1 VITLIVSI
9 WWIGVAVKALAAW
22 RIARKGL
29 FHRLPIFW
37 AFIVISVARSVVLL
51 VFGGNSRRYAEIIA
65 DSLPMMLLTEAFAI
79 TSVFWA
85 VTENFPRWR
94 KPGTISL
101 SALAIIG
108 AASALVVRSAAIPK
122 DWGYNWLQPWEL
134 AMLLQRD
141 AMVAMAVVLLGV
153 RFLTVL
159 VRMVPVHPVA
169 RRAADVLLIDVLL
182 GMLNST
188 VVMWL
193 GHRYPALAALWPVSA
208 GVANGLLW
216 AFWLPAAADGRE
228 QVHSRWRPQETIDW
242 RLCFTDLLVRLRF
255 PFLERS

>member
-1 VITLIVSI
+1 
-9 WWIGVAVKALAAW
+9 
-22 RIARKGL
+22 
-29 FHRLPIFW
+29 
-37 AFIVISVARSVVLL
+37 
-51 VFGGNSRRYAEIIA
+51 
-65 DSLPMMLLTEAFAI
+65 MMLLTEAFAI

-101 SALAIIG
+101 SALGIIG

-122 DWGYNWLQPWEL
+122 DWVYFWLQPWAL
-134 AMLLQRD
+134 AILLQRN

-153 RFLTVL
+153 RFLIVL

-182 GMLNST
+182 GVLNST

-193 GHRYPALAALWPVSA
+193 GHSYPNVASLWPVSA

-228 QVHSRWRPQETIDW
+228 LSHARWRPQETIDW
-242 RLCFTDLLVRLRF
+242 RFCFTDLLGRIRF

>member
-1 VITLIVSI
+1 VTPLIVSL
-9 WWIGVAVKALAAW
+9 WWIGVAAKALAAW
-22 RIARKGL
+22 RIVGKGL

-37 AFIVISVARSVVLL
+37 AYIVISVARSSVLL
-51 VFGGNSRRYAEIIA
+51 CFAWNSRRYAEIVA
-65 DSLPMMLLTEAFAI
+65 DSLPMMLLSEAFAI

-108 AASALVVRSAAIPK
+108 TASALLVRSAAIPK

-134 AMLLQRD
+134 AMLLQRN

-153 RFLTVL
+153 RFLLAL

-182 GMLNST
+182 GLVNST
-188 VVMWL
+188 VIMWV
-193 GHRYPALAALWPVSA
+193 GRKYPLVAHLWPVSA

-228 QVHSRWRPQETIDW
+228 FAHARSHYPQAIDW
-242 RLCFTDLLVRLRF
+242 RSCFADLLGRLRV